1 MTEESIREK
10 RESDPIIDGGELPC
24 GCWLLNS
31 GSSEEQS
38 VLLTTEPFLLSLGSD
53 FFFCGGHCFFMCV
66 VLEPVMELA
75 LLDQAGFKLTEIC
88 LSLTPESSD

>member
-1 MTEESIREK
+1 MYFYVICMHACMTEESIREK

-53 FFFCGGHCFFMCV
+53 FFFVGDIVSLCV
-66 VLEPVMELA
+66 
-75 LLDQAGFKLTEIC
+75 QFWS
-88 LSLTPESSD
+88 LSWN

>member
-1 MTEESIREK
+1 MAEESIREK

-53 FFFCGGHCFFMCV
+53 FFFLWGTLFLYVCSFGACHGTSSFRPGWLQTHRD
-66 VLEPVMELA
+66 LPVSA
-75 LLDQAGFKLTEIC
+75 Y
-88 LSLTPESSD
+88 

>member
-1 MTEESIREK
+1 MHACMTEESIREK

-53 FFFCGGHCFFMCV
+53 FFFFVRDIVSLCV
-66 VLEPVMELA
+66 
-75 LLDQAGFKLTEIC
+75 QFWS
-88 LSLTPESSD
+88 LSWN